1 MGVEVVGFEMVNG
14 PMDSVPAADIS
25 VLKSKENGDLDQL
38 PEKNATIK
46 FGSHE
51 DEPVKEQADGSSTTN
66 VPKDAADEWPAPKQ
80 IHTFYFVRH
89 RAYDDPNVKAK
100 IDVADKEI
108 QKRSQARFQITE
120 ALKGKRGERAEL
132 ITQMKALRDDNRQF
146 KSIVD
151 EKIKEI
157 EPLNQALGKLRNA
170 NNAGRNGGLC
180 SSEEELNAVIQS
192 LQYHIQHESI
202 PLSEEKQILREIKQ
216 LEGTREKVIA
226 NAAMRAKLQD
236 SMVHKE
242 ALQDQVKIIGG
253 DLDGVRKEQ
262 QAVRAKIKQL
272 DDALKAID
280 NDIKTLQDELTSV
293 TEKRGRA
300 HESIQQLR
308 KNRDEGNA
316 HFYQSRSLL
325 NKAREL
331 AAKKDVKALEELA
344 FNEVEKFMSLWNGD
358 KAFRDDYEKRILP
371 SLDGRQMS
379 RDGRIRNPDEKPILA
394 PAEPAPPQTEMAA
407 KPNIKRTKEEPKPV
421 SSDTPLAQNVDKEI
435 KLKSGK
441 PVRPL
446 EQEDKAE
453 EDIPGL
459 EKLSK
464 DIPKEPEVDL
474 AKLKEMKR
482 AEEIAKA
489 KLAMERKKKLQ
500 EKAAAKASLR
510 AQKEAEK
517 KLKDREKKAKKKAT
531 ASGSAAVPDEEPT
544 DAEADAVEEESTEVE
559 KVNESTEAPVPVR
572 TKTPKETG
580 VRSRGRQRGLDSVP
594 KVIRKRKKSI
604 NYLEWAGPA
613 AAVAAMLLVILLVL
627 GYYYLI

>member
-1 MGVEVVGFEMVNG
+1 MGVEVVGFEMVKG
-14 PMDSVPAADIS
+14 PMDSAPVADNY
-25 VLKSKENGDLDQL
+25 VLKSDENGDLDQL
-38 PEKNATIK
+38 PEKNVPIK

-51 DEPVKEQADGSSTTN
+51 EEPVKEQADGSSSASN

-80 IHTFYFVRH
+80 IHSFYFIRH
-89 RAYDDPNVKAK
+89 RPYDDPSIKAK
-100 IDVADKEI
+100 IDLADKEI
-108 QKRSQARFQITE
+108 RKRSQARFQITE
-120 ALKGKRGERAEL
+120 TLKSKRAERAEL
-132 ITQMKALRDDNRQF
+132 ITQLKPLRDDNRQY

-157 EPLNQALGKLRNA
+157 EPLNQALGKFRNA

-226 NAAMRAKLQD
+226 NSAMRAKLQD

-253 DLDGVRKEQ
+253 DLNGVRKEQ

-272 DDALKAID
+272 EEALEAID
-280 NDIKTLQDELTSV
+280 EDIKTLQDELTSV
-293 TEKRGRA
+293 TEKRGKA
-300 HESIQQLR
+300 HENIQQLR
-308 KNRDEGNA
+308 KNSDEGNA
-316 HFYQSRSLL
+316 QFYQSRSLL
-325 NKAREL
+325 NKAKDL
-331 AAKKDVKALEELA
+331 AAKKDIQALEELA
-344 FNEVEKFMSLWNGD
+344 FTEVEKFMSLWNGD
-358 KAFRDDYEKRILP
+358 KAFRDDYEKRILA
-371 SLDGRQMS
+371 SLDIRQMS

-394 PAEPAPPQTEMAA
+394 PADPAPRQTEMAA

-421 SSDTPLAQNVDKEI
+421 PSDPLPAQKVDIEVKQ
-435 KLKSGK
+435 KAGK

-453 EDIPGL
+453 EEIPSL
-459 EKLSK
+459 LKLSK

-517 KLKDREKKAKKKAT
+517 KLKDREKKAKKKVT
-531 ASGSAAVPDEEPT
+531 ASGSAMVPDEEPV
-544 DAEADAVEEESTEVE
+544 EAAAVEEESTELE
-559 KVNESTEAPVPVR
+559 NVNESAEAAPVPV
-572 TKTPKETG
+572 KSKIPKETSI
-580 VRSRGRQRGLDSVP
+580 RSRGRQRGLDSVP
-594 KVIRKRKKSI
+594 KIIRKRKKSI
-604 NYLEWAGPA
+604 NYWDWAAPA
-613 AAVAAMLLVILLVL
+613 AAVLLVILLVL
-627 GYYYLI
+627 GYYYYYLL